1 MSTYRLEGPDK
12 TRGTAPYAAEQ
23 PVDNPVHLFPLRAEI
38 ARGSVTA
45 IDTAAARE
53 QDGVLGLLTHDNAP
67 RLAPEADRDLLVLQS
82 PDIGYRGQ
90 YIGAVLAETPEA
102 ARHAAGLVRVQYAEQ
117 DPELDFDPDSA
128 DLVRPDAVNGGS
140 TTDTEQGD
148 VDTAFAAADV
158 YFSGTYTTPLEH
170 NNPMEPHTTIATWSD
185 DGELTLHDSTQ
196 GVHWVRDAMASAF
209 GLDAEQVHVLAPH
222 VGGGFGSKGIPHS
235 NVTLAAMAARL
246 VSPRP
251 VKYPLTRRQM
261 FDTVGYRTPTVQR
274 LELAADPAGRLTGI
288 SHSVAEQSSRTKE
301 FVEQTALPT
310 RTTYAAP
317 NRRTAHRIAVLDVP
331 VPSWMRAPGEC
342 PGMFGLEVAVDEM
355 AEACGLDP
363 IEFRERNDTAHDP
376 NTGLPFSSRNLVECL
391 RTGARR
397 FGWHERPSRP
407 RSTRDGEWLVGSGVA
422 SSTYPVLRM
431 PGSRAT
437 VRARPDGTYQV
448 LIGATDI
455 GTGAWT
461 ALTRIAAEALDVPE
475 SSVRL
480 SIGDTDLP
488 WASGAGGSTGTNCWG
503 SAIVHAARLLREQ
516 LAEQDAVPE
525 EGVEVTAGIPDNPH
539 SGSYAMHAFGAQFAE
554 VRVNVHTGEVR
565 VPRLLGVFA
574 VGRVI
579 NEVTGRSQLIGG
591 MTMGLSGALH
601 EHSYR
606 DPRFGHVVNCDLAQY
621 HIAAHADVAEVEA
634 EWIDEH
640 DPYVN
645 PMGIKGIGE
654 IGIVGTGAAVA
665 NGAYH
670 ATGVR
675 VRDLPLTPERF
686 L

>member
-1 MSTYRLEGPDK
+1 MSAHRLDGPDK
-12 TRGTAPYAAEQ
+12 TRGTAPYAGEH
-23 PVDNPVHLFPLRAEI
+23 PVEDPVHLFPLQAEI

-53 QDGVLGLLTHDNAP
+53 QEGVLALLTHDNAP
-67 RLAPEADRDLLVLQS
+67 RLAAEADPDLVVLQS
-82 PDIGYRGQ
+82 ADIGYRGQ
-90 YIGAVLAETPEA
+90 FIGAVLAETPEA
-102 ARHAAGLVRVQYAEQ
+102 ARYAAGLIRVQYAEQ
-117 DPELDFDPDSA
+117 TAALDFDPDSPE
-128 DLVRPDAVNGGS
+128 LVRPEKVNGGH
-140 TTDTEQGD
+140 TTDTDQGD
-148 VDTAFAAADV
+148 VHAAASAADV
-158 YFSGTYTTPLEH
+158 RLSGTYTTPLEH
-170 NNPMEPHTTIATWSD
+170 NNPMEPHTTIADWSQS
-185 DGELTLHDSTQ
+185 GELMLHDSTQ
-196 GVHWVRDAMASAF
+196 GVHWVRDAVVRAF
-209 GLDAEQVHVLAPH
+209 GLDPEQVHVIAPH

-235 NVTLAAMAARL
+235 NVVLAAMAAHL
-246 VSPRP
+246 MSPRP

-261 FDTVGYRTPTVQR
+261 FDVVGYRTPTVQHV
-274 LELAADPAGRLTGI
+274 ELTADAQGRLTGI
-288 SHSVAEQSSRTKE
+288 SDHVAEQSSRTKE
-301 FVEQTALPT
+301 FAEQTAVPA

-317 NRRTAHRIAVLDVP
+317 NRSTAHRIAVLDVP

-342 PGMFGLEVAVDEM
+342 PGMFGMEVAADEM

-376 NTGLPFSSRNLVECL
+376 DTGLPFSTRNLVECL
-391 RTGARR
+391 RTGARK
-397 FGWHERPSRP
+397 FGWDERAPRP
-407 RSTRDGEWLVGSGVA
+407 RSTRDGEWLIGSGVA

-437 VRARPDGTYQV
+437 ARARPDGTFQV

-461 ALTRIAAEALDVPE
+461 ALTAIAAEALDVSE
-475 SSVRL
+475 NSVRL

-503 SAIVHAARLLREQ
+503 SAIVHAARLLRER

-525 EGVEVTAGIPDNPH
+525 EGIEVTAGIPDNPH
-539 SGSYAMHAFGAQFAE
+539 AGSYAMHSFGAQFAE

-579 NEVTGRSQLIGG
+579 NAVTGRSQLIGG

-601 EHSYR
+601 EHSHR
-606 DPRFGHVVNCDLAQY
+606 DPRFGHVINCDLAQY
-621 HIAAHADVAEVEA
+621 HIATHADVGQVEA

-645 PMGIKGIGE
+645 PMGAKGIGE
-654 IGIVGTGAAVA
+654 IGIVGTAAAVA

-675 VRDLPLTPERF
+675 VRDLPLTPDRF